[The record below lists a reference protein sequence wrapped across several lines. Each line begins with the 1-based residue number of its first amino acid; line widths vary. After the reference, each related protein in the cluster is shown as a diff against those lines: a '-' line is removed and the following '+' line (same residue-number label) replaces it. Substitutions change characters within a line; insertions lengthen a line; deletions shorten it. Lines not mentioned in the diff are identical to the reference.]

1 MMTTIE
7 IERWTE
13 IQYINNVV
21 RAAYSRDSD
30 AVLVAMRQ
38 LADWAGATD
47 YVIAIDDTG
56 EGYRYVKLAG

>member
-1 MMTTIE
+1 MTTEE

-13 IQYINNVV
+13 MQYINNIL
-21 RAAYSRDSD
+21 RAAYSHDSD
-30 AVLVAMRQ
+30 GVLVAMRQ

-56 EGYRYVKLAG
+56 EGYRYAKLAG